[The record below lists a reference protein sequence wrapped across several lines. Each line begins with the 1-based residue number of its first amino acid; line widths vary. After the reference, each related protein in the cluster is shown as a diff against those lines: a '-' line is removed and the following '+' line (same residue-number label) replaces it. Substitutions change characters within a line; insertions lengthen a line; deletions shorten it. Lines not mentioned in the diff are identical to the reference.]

1 MKEFDYLVHVNRRT
15 SPEGIMDMM
24 RYEQARVIAQGAC
37 CTLPHHTAPCTLW
50 HLRAPMPP
58 TVARWASFGISTRN
72 DHNPD
77 TNPHWTP
84 LVAKRV
90 YKCADCDHEQ
100 VTTTN
105 HTGTVWA
112 LRCRGRC
119 RNIINPHTEREIVL
133 PKYGPHFYVREFDEP
148 RPCICTHDASHHA
161 GHAVCS
167 YCDCASFRAKEA

>member
-1 MKEFDYLVHVNRRT
+1 MH
-15 SPEGIMDMM
+15 
-24 RYEQARVIAQGAC
+24 
-37 CTLPHHTAPCTLW
+37 
-50 HLRAPMPP
+50 
-58 TVARWASFGISTRN
+58 TVAPSRTNAAHSSALGIIRDCDTVMSTRN

-84 LVAKRV
+84 LIAKRV

-161 GHAVCS
+161 GHTVCS

>member
-1 MKEFDYLVHVNRRT
+1 M
-15 SPEGIMDMM
+15 
-24 RYEQARVIAQGAC
+24 
-37 CTLPHHTAPCTLW
+37 
-50 HLRAPMPP
+50 
-58 TVARWASFGISTRN
+58 STRN

-90 YKCADCDHEQ
+90 YKCADCDTEQ

-119 RNIINPHTEREIVL
+119 RNIISPHTEREIVL
-133 PKYGPHFYVREFDEP
+133 PKYGPHFYVREYDDP
-148 RPCICTHDASHHA
+148 NPCMCTHDQMHHA
-161 GHAVCS
+161 GHTVCS
-167 YCDCASFRAKEA
+167 YCDCTSFRAKEA